1 MRQWMKGREA
11 WIVPAL
17 VAAAIRLVHLA
28 FLAINDPLFT
38 KPVVDAWF
46 HWDEARR
53 ILQDGWL
60 LSGEGAFYKGPFYS
74 YVLAVVRAV
83 FGDPGGVVAGR
94 VLNVVMGSAAVA
106 LLARLAGKWAGPRAS
121 WLAGIVA
128 AVYGT
133 SIYYDTTLLQPAITA
148 LLMLGTASVLDEAA
162 RSVAPDRWL
171 AAAGVLLGLL
181 TITRG
186 EGLVALLMVTAW
198 AAGKTFHADW
208 QQLSRLRAM
217 ALVLVPGV
225 LTIAPVTTRNAIL
238 EHDPVLISWNG
249 GINLFMG
256 NDAGFDQTSGQWHPD
271 LAWMR
276 LYYAPP
282 LMGGTVR
289 ADHQRFFLHQTRLM
303 FQAEPG
309 AVIQRMCRKAALLLT
324 DYEIPNNQRIDE
336 ARTYSPVLA
345 LLVWQ
350 GRWWGAPFGW
360 AAPLIA
366 VGLVFAWR
374 RVPGGP
380 LACCLLA
387 LSWAIVP
394 VLFFNTARYRL
405 PIVLLLLPVAAA
417 GWVQWRRSRGLAAV
431 VTGTIVVLVG
441 SVTIPV
447 DPRLPPSDAL
457 NLADVAER
465 EGRPAEALKWRE
477 KAVSDEPHDP
487 FAQIRLGDSLR
498 LSNRCD
504 EAMAHYEVVYE
515 DRRLAADWRNAATR
529 SIARCLA
536 LTGRFADAEIWFRRF
551 IDANPDVPI
560 TDGRADFHLRGV
572 PPLTACDGRLD
583 LGTVLQARGKTDEA
597 IAEWVKI
604 TTDCAESD
612 ALVHRAQER
621 LQKVSGA
628 ATP

>member
-1 MRQWMKGREA
+1 MNGR
-11 WIVPAL
+11 WPGSPTSWLSPIVPA
-17 VAAAIRLVHLA
+17 A
-28 FLAINDPLFT
+28 PGMFT
-38 KPVVDAWF
+38 
-46 HWDEARR
+46 
-53 ILQDGWL
+53 
-60 LSGEGAFYKGPFYS
+60 
-74 YVLAVVRAV
+74 
-83 FGDPGGVVAGR
+83 
-94 VLNVVMGSAAVA
+94 
-106 LLARLAGKWAGPRAS
+106 S
-121 WLAGIVA
+121 W
-128 AVYGT
+128 T
-133 SIYYDTTLLQPAITA
+133 
-148 LLMLGTASVLDEAA
+148 
-162 RSVAPDRWL
+162 
-171 AAAGVLLGLL
+171 
-181 TITRG
+181 
-186 EGLVALLMVTAW
+186 
-198 AAGKTFHADW
+198 
-208 QQLSRLRAM
+208 
-217 ALVLVPGV
+217 V

-465 EGRPAEALKWRE
+465 EGAPLFVAAKHDGLAQNFAAEHRPALQF
-477 KAVSDEPHDP
+477 S
-487 FAQIRLGDSLR
+487 GGSG
-498 LSNRCD
+498 
-504 EAMAHYEVVYE
+504 EV
-515 DRRLAADWRNAATR
+515 
-529 SIARCLA
+529 
-536 LTGRFADAEIWFRRF
+536 
-551 IDANPDVPI
+551 PDVAEKLAHCA
-560 TDGRADFHLRGV
+560 GRYMSGGWGAIDYYQCATIVTRNTCAGGSLVSQGRRCSSTSSPV
-572 PPLTACDGRLD
+572 PGP
-583 LGTVLQARGKTDEA
+583 V
-597 IAEWVKI
+597 
-604 TTDCAESD
+604 
-612 ALVHRAQER
+612 
-621 LQKVSGA
+621 A
-628 ATP
+628 ANISTSQCEPPA